1 MTTNDIRSEFVSI
14 GDYQLCVHHYPT
26 NTPEP
31 TAVALLFHGFL
42 AHGLYPT
49 VKYAAQVLQQQR
61 MQVFSYD
68 MQGHGRSEGLSGY
81 LPSAEAVLEEAVAMT
96 RYVQNKYIHNNN
108 HSKFF
113 LVGSSMGGAIA
124 LGVSQQISVTGG
136 VILLAPMLQLSV
148 SSWEQLLLQGLAA
161 VLPTISCIPSRST
174 SAALQY
180 RDPTKR
186 QECTDDPLVPKTNT
200 IRIGSANTCVQL
212 TQRVSEHA
220 SALTVPL
227 LILLAEEDVIVQ
239 NEGAERLF
247 ATAVQCPDKTLK
259 RYPGALH
266 GLLCET
272 RPLLDQ
278 VEQDLVEW
286 VLARL

>member
-1 MTTNDIRSEFVSI
+1 MTTNDIRSEFIPI
-14 GDYQLCVHHYPT
+14 GDHQLCLHHYPT
-26 NTPEP
+26 TTPEP
-31 TAVALLFHGFL
+31 TTVVLLFHGFL

-49 VKYAAQVLQQQR
+49 VKYAAQVLQKQNLR
-61 MQVFSYD
+61 VLSYD

-81 LPSAEAVLEEAVAMT
+81 LPSAEAVVQEAVAVT
-96 RYVQNKYIHNNN
+96 QYVQNKYLPK
-108 HSKFF
+108 KFF

-148 SSWEQLLLQGLAA
+148 SSFEQVVLQGLAA
-161 VLPTISCIPSRST
+161 VLPTLSCIPSKST
-174 SAALQY
+174 SADLQY
-180 RDPTKR
+180 RDPAKR
-186 QECTDDPLVPKTNT
+186 QECEDDPLVPKTNT
-200 IRIGSANTCVQL
+200 IRVGSANTCVQL
-212 TQRVSEHA
+212 TKRVSA
-220 SALTVPL
+220 VAPTAPL
-227 LILLAEEDVIVQ
+227 LILLADEDVIVQ

-247 ATAVQCPDKTLK
+247 AAAECPDKTLK

-278 VEQDLVEW
+278 IEHDLVEW
-286 VLARL
+286 VQARL

>member
-1 MTTNDIRSEFVSI
+1 MTTNDIRSEFVLI
-14 GDYQLCVHHYPT
+14 GDYQLCLHHYPT

-49 VKYAAQVLQQQR
+49 VKYAAHVLQQQNMR
-61 MQVFSYD
+61 VLSYD

-81 LPSAEAVLEEAVAMT
+81 LPSAEAVLEEAVAVT
-96 RYVQNKYIHNNN
+96 QYVQNKYARNN

-124 LGVSQQISVTGG
+124 LGVSQQISVTDG

-148 SSWEQLLLQGLAA
+148 SSLEQLLLQGLAA
-161 VLPTISCIPSRST
+161 VLPTISCIPSKST
-174 SAALQY
+174 SAELQY
-180 RDPTKR
+180 RDPIKR
-186 QECTDDPLVPKTNT
+186 QECTDDPLVPNTNT
-200 IRIGSANTCVQL
+200 IRVGSAHTCVQL

-227 LILLAEEDVIVQ
+227 LILLAEDDVIVQ
-239 NEGAERLF
+239 NEGAERLS
-247 ATAVQCPDKTLK
+247 AAAVQCSDKTLK

-278 VEQDLVEW
+278 IERDLVEW
-286 VLARL
+286 VQARL